1 MLPHWRGVV
10 VEGVHRRGNRV
21 IIRARGAARS
31 AVCPRCGRE
40 SARVHSRYERWVD
53 DAALAG
59 RPTLLRLRVRRFFC
73 DNDRCR
79 ARTFVEQIRGLTS
92 RHARR
97 SPLLRGMLEEIGLAL
112 AGRAGARLAETLG
125 MPVSRSTLLRLVR
138 ALPDPRMD
146 PVSVLGVDDFAVRR
160 GHVYGTVLIDVDTHR
175 PVDVLP
181 DRTAATFGA
190 WLRAHPGPRVICR
203 DRAGGYAEAAADAVP
218 LADQVADRWH
228 LWHNLAEHVEK
239 TVAGHRKCLA
249 ISADPEHSDRAG
261 DMPSASPDRAGEG
274 RLARRARE
282 RFTAVHALHSQGLSA
297 LAITR
302 ELGLARGT
310 VRRFLRAATVEE
322 VVAVGCDGRPSILD
336 PFKPY
341 LHDRWQDGEQSAAQL
356 FAEIRELG
364 YPGCYT
370 TVRAYLQPFRASTTG
385 PPVRLGPPKVR
396 EVTAWLLRH
405 PDSRTSDEQLRLKQ
419 VLATCSHLAAT
430 ARHVSRFGQMIT
442 TGDRTT
448 LDQWIS
454 DVQASDLPHL
464 HSFANGL
471 SRDHAAVR
479 NGLTMPYSSGPVEG
493 AVNRIKMIKRQMY
506 GRAKFD
512 LLRKRILLTT

>member
-1 MLPHWRGVV
+1 M
-10 VEGVHRRGNRV
+10 
-21 IIRARGAARS
+21 
-31 AVCPRCGRE
+31 
-40 SARVHSRYERWVD
+40 
-53 DAALAG
+53 
-59 RPTLLRLRVRRFFC
+59 
-73 DNDRCR
+73 
-79 ARTFVEQIRGLTS
+79 
-92 RHARR
+92 
-97 SPLLRGMLEEIGLAL
+97 
-112 AGRAGARLAETLG
+112 
-125 MPVSRSTLLRLVR
+125 
-138 ALPDPRMD
+138 
-146 PVSVLGVDDFAVRR
+146 RR

-181 DRTAATFGA
+181 DRTAATFAG
-190 WLRAHPGPRVICR
+190 WLRAHPGSRVICR

-218 LADQVADRWH
+218 LAAQVADRWH

-249 ISADPEHSDRAG
+249 VSSDSHRSEPGAALPAASSAGP
-261 DMPSASPDRAGEG
+261 GEG
-274 RLARRARE
+274 KLVRRGRE
-282 RFTAVHALHSQGLSA
+282 RFAAVQALHSQGLSA

-322 VVAVGCDGRPSILD
+322 VVAVGRDGRPSILD
-336 PFKPY
+336 PFKQY

-356 FAEIRELG
+356 FAEIRERG

-370 TVRAYLQPFRASTTG
+370 TVRSYLQPFRASPTG

-405 PDSRTSDEQLRLKQ
+405 PDSRSTEQQLRLKQ
-419 VLATCSHLAAT
+419 VLANCAHLAAT
-430 ARHVSRFGQMIT
+430 ARHVSSFGEMIAT
-442 TGDRTT
+442 RNGAT
-448 LDQWIS
+448 LEQWIS
-454 DVQASDLPHL
+454 DVQASELPHL
-464 HSFANGL
+464 HSFARGL
-471 SRDHAAVR
+471 SRDHAAVH
-479 NGLTMPYSSGPVEG
+479 NALTMPYSSGPVEG